1 MKRYRRTTGSQ
12 VDNREALLAQFT
24 VWELLENDIE
34 NAQQL
39 FDFYL
44 STGEITEE
52 D

>member
-1 MKRYRRTTGSQ
+1 MKRYRRNTGSQ
-12 VDNREALLAQFT
+12 VDTKEVLLSQFT
-24 VWELLENDIE
+24 VWELLENNIE